1 MNDIN
6 KLFDDKYNFVQC
18 YVEKGFK
25 NEKGMQLVFK
35 IGDIEIGKLWY
46 EFNHKSPDSDRSK
59 SKTGGK
65 PAYCMVVERDLDKFI
80 TENNP
85 DFEVMGYLWPLL
97 SKTSWH
103 TGVLKYKR
111 RKKPMVFDDFMEL
124 FGTGKTKTYEILNK
138 MKEYGILS
146 QDKDGYKLSRDFIK
160 KGGIKR
166 EK

>member
-1 MNDIN
+1 MDDIN

-25 NEKGMQLVFK
+25 NEKGMQLVLK

-65 PAYCMVVERDLDKFI
+65 PAYCMVIERDLDKFI

-111 RKKPMVFDDFMEL
+111 KKKPIRFDDFIDI
-124 FGTGKTKTYEILNK
+124 FGKSRTKTADIINK
-138 MKEYGILS
+138 LKEYSILS
-146 QDKDGYKLSRDFIK
+146 HGKDGYKLSRDFIK
-160 KGGIKR
+160 KGGK
-166 EK
+166 KK